1 MEKKDN
7 SPHLGY
13 KTNFLGT
20 TLPLPKIGKTS
31 LAPRITGSGS
41 EIQYTHFSVFVN
53 KERRLP
59 AMTALNIKGEAYT
72 KITREGNEPWDFSDQ
87 IKAEFQINNK
97 FYGNDDNTFDRG
109 HLVRRVD
116 PCWGDIDVATRAEN
130 ETFRWVNCTPQH
142 KKLNQRGGA
151 WFQLEQHVMEN
162 GVKNKLSDICVFSG
176 PVLNPKDK
184 VFIRPYQKKDLQ
196 IPAVFWKVIVWKKL
210 NGKLNAVGFIM
221 DQMEWV
227 KHKLKDPLVPLAGRK
242 KLTGLP
248 DDYFENL
255 KFNDNK
261 TYQVRIPDINVAFVD
276 LSASSAILSHL
287 FGIMF

>member
-1 MEKKDN
+1 
-7 SPHLGY
+7 
-13 KTNFLGT
+13 
-20 TLPLPKIGKTS
+20 
-31 LAPRITGSGS
+31 
-41 EIQYTHFSVFVN
+41 
-53 KERRLP
+53 
-59 AMTALNIKGEAYT
+59 
-72 KITREGNEPWDFSDQ
+72 
-87 IKAEFQINNK
+87 
-97 FYGNDDNTFDRG
+97 
-109 HLVRRVD
+109 
-116 PCWGDIDVATRAEN
+116 
-130 ETFRWVNCTPQH
+130 
-142 KKLNQRGGA
+142 
-151 WFQLEQHVMEN
+151 
-162 GVKNKLSDICVFSG
+162 
-176 PVLNPKDK
+176 
-184 VFIRPYQKKDLQ
+184 LQ